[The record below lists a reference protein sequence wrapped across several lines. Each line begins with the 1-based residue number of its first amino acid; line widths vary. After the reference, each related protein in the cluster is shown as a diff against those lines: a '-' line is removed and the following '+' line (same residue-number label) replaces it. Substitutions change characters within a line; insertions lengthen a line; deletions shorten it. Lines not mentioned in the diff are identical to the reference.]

1 MADPSR
7 RKQHFVY
14 ILECADGTLYTGYTT
29 EPERRLAEH
38 NEGSGAKYT
47 RVRLPVKMV
56 YTAAFQ
62 TRGEAMKEE
71 ARIKQLTRAAKLALI
86 PGPPRRPHG

>member
-7 RKQHFVY
+7 RKQHYVY

-29 EPERRLAEH
+29 EPERRLTEH

-47 RVRLPVKMV
+47 RGRLPVKMV
-56 YTAAFQ
+56 YTAAFE
-62 TRGEAMKEE
+62 TRSEATKEE
-71 ARIKQLTRAAKLALI
+71 ARIKQLTRAQKLALI
-86 PGPPRRPHG
+86 PGPPTRPRG